1 MSTEK
6 HVYEVAGFG
15 YWIAKDAQQARRAA
29 LAGVTA
35 RRLTGGELIGA
46 IAAGNTISDA
56 EQTLARAGQP
66 DQPFEQHDPAAAIAQ
81 AEEAAE

>member
-35 RRLTGGELIGA
+35 RRLTGGEALAAFTAGHPIG
-46 IAAGNTISDA
+46 DA
-56 EQTLARAGQP
+56 EKTLAKADQP
-66 DQPFEQHDPAAAIAQ
+66 DLPLPEAAA
-81 AEEAAE
+81 AAE